1 MGWREPFCQR
11 PQPGFQK
18 HNLASSTLSLCPV
31 CVILLKETQTVELLD
46 GDSMSILIVDD
57 SLVSRTFIS
66 DLLIEVGYTDLLLCD
81 SVEAAYREIG
91 FDDPEK
97 TATDLD
103 LILLDIN
110 LPGKSGIE
118 ACREFSEHDIF
129 CDVPII
135 IISGTDYLDGLD
147 AAFSVGASDYIT
159 KPPSH
164 TELLARVRSALR
176 LKAEMN
182 RRKAREEDLLI
193 LNDRL
198 AEINRELERLS
209 TTDSLTGLANRRSF
223 NEFLSREWLREQR
236 EKQPFSV
243 IMIDIDFFKKYNDH
257 YGHLEGDVCLQ
268 KVAWA
273 LQGALC
279 RPGDL
284 LTRYGGEEFVAI
296 LPHTEL
302 KGAVELA
309 ATFHD
314 RIRQLQLPHEES
326 PVASTVTISAGI
338 ACVIPNQSLSPSQ
351 VVAMA
356 DKALYEA
363 KQAGRNQSAVA
374 APPTS
379 EKQTLN

>member
-1 MGWREPFCQR
+1 MIR
-11 PQPGFQK
+11 
-18 HNLASSTLSLCPV
+18 LSLSNLYA
-31 CVILLKETQTVELLD
+31 ILLNTTKQLGSLY
-46 GDSMSILIVDD
+46 GGSMSILIVDD

-66 DLLIEVGYTDLLLCD
+66 DLLKEVGYTDLILCN
-81 SVEAAYREIG
+81 SVEEAYQAIG
-91 FDDPEK
+91 FDGPDK
-97 TATDLD
+97 STTDLD

-110 LPGKSGIE
+110 LPGKSGID
-118 ACREFSEHDIF
+118 ACREFSHHELF

-135 IISGTDYLDGLD
+135 IISGTDHLNGLE
-147 AAFSVGASDYIT
+147 AAFAAGATDYIT

-164 TELLARVRSALR
+164 TELLARIRSALR
-176 LKAEMN
+176 LQTEMN
-182 RRKAREEDLLI
+182 HRKAREEDLLV
-193 LNDRL
+193 LNERL
-198 AEINRELERLS
+198 AEVNRELERLS

-236 EKQPFSV
+236 EKQSFSV
-243 IMIDIDFFKKYNDH
+243 IMIDIDHFKKYNDL

-284 LTRYGGEEFVAI
+284 MARYGGEEFVAI

-309 ATFHD
+309 ETFHD
-314 RIRQLQLPHEES
+314 RIRELKLPHKDS
-326 PVASTVTISAGI
+326 PVSSTVTISIGI
-338 ACVIPNQSLSPSQ
+338 ASVIPNQSLSPSQ

-363 KQAGRNQSAVA
+363 KQAGRNQSAIA
-374 APPTS
+374 APGS
-379 EKQTLN
+379 REENLLH